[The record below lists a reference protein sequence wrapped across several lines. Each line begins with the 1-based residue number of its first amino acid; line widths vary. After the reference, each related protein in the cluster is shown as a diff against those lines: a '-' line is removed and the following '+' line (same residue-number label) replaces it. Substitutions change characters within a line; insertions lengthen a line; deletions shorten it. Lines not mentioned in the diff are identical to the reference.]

1 MKATKILFSILL
13 LTPFLFAKEFVVNSK
28 NSKANFQLTYQKT
41 NIVDG
46 SFQDI
51 SGLII
56 FDEKE
61 NIIKSIKG
69 SVDTDS
75 VLTQNGELTSLII
88 SEKILNSKKYPE
100 IEFKAEKISD
110 DKVFGDITINGVK
123 RSVEFNIE
131 NSGIFLDKLYVTMST
146 TLKRSSFDLF
156 WDVLEN
162 FGSSAVSNDI
172 KVSINIEATLQNDLI
187 FQIRIIPYIFYII
200 TLNNIKNNEIT
211 LNSTKNEIKL
221 IEKM

>member
-1 MKATKILFSILL
+1 MKATKILLSILL
-13 LTPFLFAKEFVVNSK
+13 LTPFLYAKEFVVNSK

-75 VLTQNGELTSLII
+75 VSTQNGELTSLII

-100 IEFKAEKISD
+100 IEFKAEKIRD

-123 RSVEFNIE
+123 RSVEFDIE

-187 FQIRIIPYIFYII
+187 FQH
-200 TLNNIKNNEIT
+200 IKEK
-211 LNSTKNEIKL
+211 TKK
-221 IEKM
+221 

>member
-1 MKATKILFSILL
+1 MKATKILLSILL
-13 LTPFLFAKEFVVNSK
+13 LTPFLYAKEFVVNSK

-75 VLTQNGELTSLII
+75 VSTQNGELTSLII

-123 RSVEFNIE
+123 RSVEFDIE

-187 FQIRIIPYIFYII
+187 FQHA
-200 TLNNIKNNEIT
+200 KEK
-211 LNSTKNEIKL
+211 TKK
-221 IEKM
+221 

>member
-1 MKATKILFSILL
+1 MKATKILLSILL
-13 LTPFLFAKEFVVNSK
+13 LTPFLYAKEFVVNSK

-75 VLTQNGELTSLII
+75 VSTQNGELTSLII

-100 IEFKAEKISD
+100 IEFIAEKISD

-123 RSVEFNIE
+123 RSVEFDIE

-172 KVSINIEATLQNDLI
+172 KVSIDIEATLQNDLI
-187 FQIRIIPYIFYII
+187 FQH
-200 TLNNIKNNEIT
+200 IKDK
-211 LNSTKNEIKL
+211 TKK
-221 IEKM
+221 

>member
-1 MKATKILFSILL
+1 MKATKILLSILL
-13 LTPFLFAKEFVVNSK
+13 LTPFLYAKEFVVNSK

-75 VLTQNGELTSLII
+75 VSTQNGELTSLII

-100 IEFKAEKISD
+100 IEFIAEKITD
-110 DKVFGDITINGVK
+110 DKVFGDIKINGVK
-123 RSVEFNIE
+123 RSVEFDIE

-172 KVSINIEATLQNDLI
+172 KVTINMEATLQNDLI
-187 FQIRIIPYIFYII
+187 FQHA
-200 TLNNIKNNEIT
+200 KEK
-211 LNSTKNEIKL
+211 TKK
-221 IEKM
+221 

>member
-1 MKATKILFSILL
+1 MKATKILLSILL
-13 LTPFLFAKEFVVNSK
+13 LTPFLYAKEFVVNSK

-75 VLTQNGELTSLII
+75 VSTQNGELTSLII

-100 IEFKAEKISD
+100 IEFTAEKISD

-123 RSVEFNIE
+123 RSVEFDIE

-187 FQIRIIPYIFYII
+187 FQH
-200 TLNNIKNNEIT
+200 IKEK
-211 LNSTKNEIKL
+211 TKK
-221 IEKM
+221 

>member
-1 MKATKILFSILL
+1 MKATKILLSILL
-13 LTPFLFAKEFVVNSK
+13 LTPFLYAKEFVVNSK
-28 NSKANFQLTYQKT
+28 NSKANFQLTYKKT

-75 VLTQNGELTSLII
+75 VSTQNGELTSLII

-100 IEFKAEKISD
+100 IEFIAEKISD

-123 RSVEFNIE
+123 RSVEFDIE

-172 KVSINIEATLQNDLI
+172 KVSIDIEATLQNDLI
-187 FQIRIIPYIFYII
+187 FQHA
-200 TLNNIKNNEIT
+200 KEK
-211 LNSTKNEIKL
+211 TKK
-221 IEKM
+221 

>member
-1 MKATKILFSILL
+1 MKATKILLSILL
-13 LTPFLFAKEFVVNSK
+13 LTPFLYAKEFVVNSK

-75 VLTQNGELTSLII
+75 VSTQNGELTSLIKT
-88 SEKILNSKKYPE
+88 EKNLNSKKNPE

-123 RSVEFNIE
+123 RSVEFDIE

-172 KVSINIEATLQNDLI
+172 KVTINMEATLQNDLI
-187 FQIRIIPYIFYII
+187 FQHA
-200 TLNNIKNNEIT
+200 KEK
-211 LNSTKNEIKL
+211 TKK
-221 IEKM
+221 

>member
-1 MKATKILFSILL
+1 MKATKILLSILL
-13 LTPFLFAKEFVVNSK
+13 LAPFLYAKEFVVNSK

-75 VLTQNGELTSLII
+75 VSTQNGELTSLII

-123 RSVEFNIE
+123 RSVEFDIE

-172 KVSINIEATLQNDLI
+172 KVSIDIEATLQNDLI
-187 FQIRIIPYIFYII
+187 FQHA
-200 TLNNIKNNEIT
+200 KEK
-211 LNSTKNEIKL
+211 TKK
-221 IEKM
+221 

>member
-1 MKATKILFSILL
+1 MKATKILLSILL
-13 LTPFLFAKEFVVNSK
+13 LTPFLYAKEFVVNSK

-75 VLTQNGELTSLII
+75 VSTQNGELTSLII

-100 IEFKAEKISD
+100 IEFKAEKITDNKESEVLKDMDNSFYTKSMDLSD
-110 DKVFGDITINGVK
+110 KDFDFSDVEDKKVPIIVK
-123 RSVEFNIE
+123 ILLILILIAVIAATAYY
-131 NSGIFLDKLYVTMST
+131 LYY
-146 TLKRSSFDLF
+146 KF
-156 WDVLEN
+156 
-162 FGSSAVSNDI
+162 
-172 KVSINIEATLQNDLI
+172 
-187 FQIRIIPYIFYII
+187 
-200 TLNNIKNNEIT
+200 
-211 LNSTKNEIKL
+211 
-221 IEKM
+221 

>member
-1 MKATKILFSILL
+1 MKATKILLSILL
-13 LTPFLFAKEFVVNSK
+13 LTPFLYAKEFVVNSK

-75 VLTQNGELTSLII
+75 VSTQNGELTSLII

-100 IEFKAEKISD
+100 IEFIAEKISD
-110 DKVFGDITINGVK
+110 DKVFGDITINGIK
-123 RSVEFNIE
+123 RSVEFDIE

-172 KVSINIEATLQNDLI
+172 KVSIDIEATLQNDLI
-187 FQIRIIPYIFYII
+187 FQHA
-200 TLNNIKNNEIT
+200 KEK
-211 LNSTKNEIKL
+211 TKK
-221 IEKM
+221 

>member
-1 MKATKILFSILL
+1 MKATKILLSILL
-13 LTPFLFAKEFVVNSK
+13 LTPFIYAKEFVVNSK

-75 VLTQNGELTSLII
+75 VSTQNGELTSLII

-100 IEFKAEKISD
+100 IEFTAEKISD

-123 RSVEFNIE
+123 RSVEFDIE

-172 KVSINIEATLQNDLI
+172 KVSIDIEATLQNDLI
-187 FQIRIIPYIFYII
+187 FQHA
-200 TLNNIKNNEIT
+200 KEK
-211 LNSTKNEIKL
+211 TKK
-221 IEKM
+221 

>member
-1 MKATKILFSILL
+1 MKATKILLSILL
-13 LTPFLFAKEFVVNSK
+13 LTPFLYAKEFVVNSK

-75 VLTQNGELTSLII
+75 VSTQNGELTSLII

-100 IEFKAEKISD
+100 IEFIAEKISD

-123 RSVEFNIE
+123 RSVEFDIE

-187 FQIRIIPYIFYII
+187 FQH
-200 TLNNIKNNEIT
+200 
-211 LNSTKNEIKL
+211 TK
-221 IEKM
+221 EKTKK

>member
-1 MKATKILFSILL
+1 MKATKILLSILL
-13 LTPFLFAKEFVVNSK
+13 LTPFLYAKEFVVNSK

-75 VLTQNGELTSLII
+75 VSTQNGELTSLII

-100 IEFKAEKISD
+100 IEFIAEKISD

-123 RSVEFNIE
+123 RSVEFDIE

-156 WDVLEN
+156 WVVLEN

-172 KVSINIEATLQNDLI
+172 KVSIDIEATLQNDLI
-187 FQIRIIPYIFYII
+187 FQHA
-200 TLNNIKNNEIT
+200 KEK
-211 LNSTKNEIKL
+211 TKK
-221 IEKM
+221 

>member
-1 MKATKILFSILL
+1 MKATKILLSILL
-13 LTPFLFAKEFVVNSK
+13 LTPFLYAKEFVVNSK

-75 VLTQNGELTSLII
+75 VSTQNGELTSLII

-123 RSVEFNIE
+123 RSVEFDIE

-156 WDVLEN
+156 WDVLED

-172 KVSINIEATLQNDLI
+172 KVTINMEATLQNDLI
-187 FQIRIIPYIFYII
+187 FQH
-200 TLNNIKNNEIT
+200 IKEK
-211 LNSTKNEIKL
+211 TKK
-221 IEKM
+221 

>member
-1 MKATKILFSILL
+1 MKATKILLSILL
-13 LTPFLFAKEFVVNSK
+13 LTPFLYAKEFVVNSK

-56 FDEKE
+56 FDDKE

-75 VLTQNGELTSLII
+75 VSTQNGELTSLII

-100 IEFKAEKISD
+100 IEFKAEKITD
-110 DKVFGDITINGVK
+110 DKVFGDIKINGVK
-123 RSVEFNIE
+123 RSVEFDIE

-172 KVSINIEATLQNDLI
+172 KVSIDIEATLQNDLI
-187 FQIRIIPYIFYII
+187 FQHA
-200 TLNNIKNNEIT
+200 KEK
-211 LNSTKNEIKL
+211 TKK
-221 IEKM
+221 

>member
-1 MKATKILFSILL
+1 MKATKILLSILL
-13 LTPFLFAKEFVVNSK
+13 LTPFLYAKEFVVNSK

-75 VLTQNGELTSLII
+75 VSTQNGELTSLII

-100 IEFKAEKISD
+100 IEFIAEKISD

-123 RSVEFNIE
+123 RSVEFDIE

-162 FGSSAVSNDI
+162 FGSSAVSNDV
-172 KVSINIEATLQNDLI
+172 KVSIDIEATLQNDLI
-187 FQIRIIPYIFYII
+187 FQHA
-200 TLNNIKNNEIT
+200 KEK
-211 LNSTKNEIKL
+211 TKK
-221 IEKM
+221 

>member
-1 MKATKILFSILL
+1 MKTTKILLSILL
-13 LTPFLFAKEFVVNSK
+13 LTPFLYAKEFVVNSK

-75 VLTQNGELTSLII
+75 VSTQNGELTSLII

-100 IEFKAEKISD
+100 IEFIAEKISD

-123 RSVEFNIE
+123 RSVEFDIE

-172 KVSINIEATLQNDLI
+172 KVSIDIEATLQNDLI
-187 FQIRIIPYIFYII
+187 FQH
-200 TLNNIKNNEIT
+200 
-211 LNSTKNEIKL
+211 TK
-221 IEKM
+221 EKTKK

>member
-1 MKATKILFSILL
+1 MKATKILLSILL
-13 LTPFLFAKEFVVNSK
+13 LTPFLYAKEFVVNSK

-75 VLTQNGELTSLII
+75 VSTQNGELTSLII

-100 IEFKAEKISD
+100 IEFIAEKITD
-110 DKVFGDITINGVK
+110 DKVFGDIKINGVK
-123 RSVEFNIE
+123 RSVEFDIE

-172 KVSINIEATLQNDLI
+172 KVTINMEATLQNDLI
-187 FQIRIIPYIFYII
+187 FQH
-200 TLNNIKNNEIT
+200 IKEK
-211 LNSTKNEIKL
+211 TKK
-221 IEKM
+221 

>member
-1 MKATKILFSILL
+1 MKTTKILLSILL
-13 LTPFLFAKEFVVNSK
+13 LTPFLYAKEFVVNSK

-75 VLTQNGELTSLII
+75 VSTQNGELTSLII

-100 IEFKAEKISD
+100 IEFIAEKISD

-123 RSVEFNIE
+123 RSVEFDIE

-172 KVSINIEATLQNDLI
+172 KVTINIEATLQNDLI
-187 FQIRIIPYIFYII
+187 FQHA
-200 TLNNIKNNEIT
+200 KEK
-211 LNSTKNEIKL
+211 TKK
-221 IEKM
+221 

>member
-1 MKATKILFSILL
+1 MKATKILLSILL
-13 LTPFLFAKEFVVNSK
+13 LTPFLYAKEFVVNSK

-75 VLTQNGELTSLII
+75 VSTQNGELTSLII

-100 IEFKAEKISD
+100 IEFKAEKIGD

-123 RSVEFNIE
+123 RSVEFDIE

-187 FQIRIIPYIFYII
+187 FQHA
-200 TLNNIKNNEIT
+200 KEK
-211 LNSTKNEIKL
+211 TKK
-221 IEKM
+221 

>member
-75 VLTQNGELTSLII
+75 VSTQNGELTSLII

-100 IEFKAEKISD
+100 IEFKAEKITD
-110 DKVFGDITINGVK
+110 NKVFGDIKINGVK
-123 RSVEFNIE
+123 RSVEFDIE

-172 KVSINIEATLQNDLI
+172 KVTINMEATLQNDLI
-187 FQIRIIPYIFYII
+187 FQHA
-200 TLNNIKNNEIT
+200 KEK
-211 LNSTKNEIKL
+211 TKK
-221 IEKM
+221 

>member
-1 MKATKILFSILL
+1 MKATKILLSILL
-13 LTPFLFAKEFVVNSK
+13 LTPFLYAKEFVVNSK

-75 VLTQNGELTSLII
+75 VSTQNGELTSLII

-100 IEFKAEKISD
+100 IEFIAEKISD

-123 RSVEFNIE
+123 RSVEFDIE

-146 TLKRSSFDLF
+146 TLKRSNFDLS

-162 FGSSAVSNDI
+162 FGSSAVSNDV
-172 KVSINIEATLQNDLI
+172 KVSIDIEATLQNDLI
-187 FQIRIIPYIFYII
+187 FQHA
-200 TLNNIKNNEIT
+200 KEK
-211 LNSTKNEIKL
+211 TKK
-221 IEKM
+221 

>member
-1 MKATKILFSILL
+1 MKATKILLSILL
-13 LTPFLFAKEFVVNSK
+13 LTPFLYAKEFVVNSK

-75 VLTQNGELTSLII
+75 VSTQNGELTSLII
-88 SEKILNSKKYPE
+88 SEKILNSKKYPD

-123 RSVEFNIE
+123 RSVEFDIE

-172 KVSINIEATLQNDLI
+172 KVSIDIEATLQNDLI
-187 FQIRIIPYIFYII
+187 FQHA
-200 TLNNIKNNEIT
+200 KEK
-211 LNSTKNEIKL
+211 TKK
-221 IEKM
+221 

>member
-1 MKATKILFSILL
+1 MKATKILLSILL
-13 LTPFLFAKEFVVNSK
+13 LTPFLYAKEFVVNSK

-75 VLTQNGELTSLII
+75 VSTQNGELTSLII

-100 IEFKAEKISD
+100 IEFISEKISD

-123 RSVEFNIE
+123 RSVEFDIE

-172 KVSINIEATLQNDLI
+172 KVSIDIEATLQNDLI
-187 FQIRIIPYIFYII
+187 FQHA
-200 TLNNIKNNEIT
+200 KEK
-211 LNSTKNEIKL
+211 TKK
-221 IEKM
+221 

>member
-1 MKATKILFSILL
+1 MKATKILLSILL
-13 LTPFLFAKEFVVNSK
+13 LTPFLYAKEFVVNSK

-75 VLTQNGELTSLII
+75 VSTQNGELTSLII

-123 RSVEFNIE
+123 RSVEFDIE

-172 KVSINIEATLQNDLI
+172 KVTINMEATLQNDLI
-187 FQIRIIPYIFYII
+187 FQHA
-200 TLNNIKNNEIT
+200 KEK
-211 LNSTKNEIKL
+211 TKK
-221 IEKM
+221 

>member
-1 MKATKILFSILL
+1 MKATKILLSILL
-13 LTPFLFAKEFVVNSK
+13 LTPFLYAKEFVVNSK

-75 VLTQNGELTSLII
+75 VSTQNGELTSLII

-100 IEFKAEKISD
+100 IEFIAEKISD

-123 RSVEFNIE
+123 RSVEFDIL
-131 NSGIFLDKLYVTMST
+131 NSGIFLDKLYISMNT
-146 TLKRSSFDLF
+146 TLKRSNFDLS
-156 WDVLEN
+156 WDVLDSL
-162 FGSSAVSNDI
+162 GSSAVSNDI
-172 KVSINIEATLQNDLI
+172 KVTIDIEAVLQNELN
-187 FQIRIIPYIFYII
+187 FQYTKEKP
-200 TLNNIKNNEIT
+200 KN
-211 LNSTKNEIKL
+211 KK
-221 IEKM
+221 

>member
-1 MKATKILFSILL
+1 MKATKILLSILL
-13 LTPFLFAKEFVVNSK
+13 LTPFIYAKEFVVNSK

-75 VLTQNGELTSLII
+75 VSTQNGELTSLII

-123 RSVEFNIE
+123 RSVEFDIE

-172 KVSINIEATLQNDLI
+172 KVSIDIEATLQNDLI
-187 FQIRIIPYIFYII
+187 FQHA
-200 TLNNIKNNEIT
+200 KEK
-211 LNSTKNEIKL
+211 TKK
-221 IEKM
+221 

>member
-13 LTPFLFAKEFVVNSK
+13 LTPFLYAKEFVVNSK
-28 NSKANFQLTYQKT
+28 NSKANFQLTYKKT

-75 VLTQNGELTSLII
+75 IATQNGELTSLII

-123 RSVEFNIE
+123 RSVEFDIE

-187 FQIRIIPYIFYII
+187 FQH
-200 TLNNIKNNEIT
+200 IKEK
-211 LNSTKNEIKL
+211 TKK
-221 IEKM
+221 

>member
-1 MKATKILFSILL
+1 MKATKSLFSIPL

-75 VLTQNGELTSLII
+75 VSTQNGELTSLII

-100 IEFKAEKISD
+100 IEFVTEKISD
-110 DKVFGDITINGVK
+110 DKVYGDIKINGVK
-123 RSVEFNIE
+123 RSVEFDIE

-172 KVSINIEATLQNDLI
+172 KVTINMEATLQNDLI
-187 FQIRIIPYIFYII
+187 FQH
-200 TLNNIKNNEIT
+200 IKEK
-211 LNSTKNEIKL
+211 TKK
-221 IEKM
+221 

>member
-1 MKATKILFSILL
+1 MKATKILLSILL
-13 LTPFLFAKEFVVNSK
+13 LTPFLYAKEFVVNSK

-75 VLTQNGELTSLII
+75 VSTQNGELTSLII

-100 IEFKAEKISD
+100 IEFIAEKITD
-110 DKVFGDITINGVK
+110 DKVFGDIKINGVK
-123 RSVEFNIE
+123 RSVEFDIE

-172 KVSINIEATLQNDLI
+172 KVTINMEATLQNDLI
-187 FQIRIIPYIFYII
+187 FQH
-200 TLNNIKNNEIT
+200 
-211 LNSTKNEIKL
+211 TK
-221 IEKM
+221 EKTKK

>member
-13 LTPFLFAKEFVVNSK
+13 LTPFLYAKEFVVNSK

-75 VLTQNGELTSLII
+75 VSTQNGELTSLII

-100 IEFKAEKISD
+100 IEFVTEKISD
-110 DKVFGDITINGVK
+110 DKVFGDIKINGVK
-123 RSVEFNIE
+123 RSVEFDIE

-172 KVSINIEATLQNDLI
+172 KVTINMEATLQNDLI
-187 FQIRIIPYIFYII
+187 FQHA
-200 TLNNIKNNEIT
+200 KEK
-211 LNSTKNEIKL
+211 TKK
-221 IEKM
+221 

>member
-1 MKATKILFSILL
+1 MKATKILLSILL
-13 LTPFLFAKEFVVNSK
+13 LTPFLYAKEFVVNSK

-75 VLTQNGELTSLII
+75 VSTQNGELTSLII

-100 IEFKAEKISD
+100 IKFIAEKISD
-110 DKVFGDITINGVK
+110 NKVFGDITINGVK
-123 RSVEFNIE
+123 RSVEFDIE

-187 FQIRIIPYIFYII
+187 FQHA
-200 TLNNIKNNEIT
+200 KEK
-211 LNSTKNEIKL
+211 TKK
-221 IEKM
+221 

>member
-1 MKATKILFSILL
+1 MKATKILLSILL
-13 LTPFLFAKEFVVNSK
+13 LTPFLYAKEFVVNSK

-75 VLTQNGELTSLII
+75 VSTQNGELTSLI

-100 IEFKAEKISD
+100 IEFIAEKISD

-123 RSVEFNIE
+123 RSVEFDIE

-172 KVSINIEATLQNDLI
+172 KVSIDIEATLQNDLI
-187 FQIRIIPYIFYII
+187 FQHA
-200 TLNNIKNNEIT
+200 KEK
-211 LNSTKNEIKL
+211 TKK
-221 IEKM
+221 

>member
-1 MKATKILFSILL
+1 MKTTKILLSILL
-13 LTPFLFAKEFVVNSK
+13 LTPFLYAKEFVVNSK

-75 VLTQNGELTSLII
+75 VSTQNGELTSLII

-100 IEFKAEKISD
+100 IEFIAEKISD

-123 RSVEFNIE
+123 RSVEFDIE

-172 KVSINIEATLQNDLI
+172 KVSIDIEATLQNDLI
-187 FQIRIIPYIFYII
+187 FQHE
-200 TLNNIKNNEIT
+200 KEK
-211 LNSTKNEIKL
+211 TKK
-221 IEKM
+221 

>member
-1 MKATKILFSILL
+1 MKATKILLSILL
-13 LTPFLFAKEFVVNSK
+13 LTPFLYAKEFVVNSK

-75 VLTQNGELTSLII
+75 VSTQNGELTSLII

-100 IEFKAEKISD
+100 IEFIAEKISD
-110 DKVFGDITINGVK
+110 DKVFGDITINVVK
-123 RSVEFNIE
+123 RSVEFDIE

-172 KVSINIEATLQNDLI
+172 KVTINMEATLQNDLI
-187 FQIRIIPYIFYII
+187 FQHA
-200 TLNNIKNNEIT
+200 KEK
-211 LNSTKNEIKL
+211 TKK
-221 IEKM
+221 

>member
-75 VLTQNGELTSLII
+75 VSTQNGELTSLII

-100 IEFKAEKISD
+100 IEFIAEKISD

-123 RSVEFNIE
+123 RSVEFDIE

-187 FQIRIIPYIFYII
+187 FQH
-200 TLNNIKNNEIT
+200 IKEK
-211 LNSTKNEIKL
+211 TKK
-221 IEKM
+221 

>member
-1 MKATKILFSILL
+1 MKATKILLSILL
-13 LTPFLFAKEFVVNSK
+13 LTPFLYAKEFVVNSK

-75 VLTQNGELTSLII
+75 VSTQNGELSSLII

-100 IEFKAEKISD
+100 IEFIAEKISD

-123 RSVEFNIE
+123 RSVEFDIE

-172 KVSINIEATLQNDLI
+172 KVSIDIEATLQNDLI
-187 FQIRIIPYIFYII
+187 FQHA
-200 TLNNIKNNEIT
+200 KEK
-211 LNSTKNEIKL
+211 TKK
-221 IEKM
+221 

>member
-1 MKATKILFSILL
+1 MKATKILLSILL

-75 VLTQNGELTSLII
+75 VSTQNGELTSLII

-100 IEFKAEKISD
+100 IEFIAEKISD

-123 RSVEFNIE
+123 RSVEFDIE

-187 FQIRIIPYIFYII
+187 FQH
-200 TLNNIKNNEIT
+200 IKEK
-211 LNSTKNEIKL
+211 TKK
-221 IEKM
+221 

>member
-1 MKATKILFSILL
+1 MKATKILLSILL
-13 LTPFLFAKEFVVNSK
+13 LTPFLYAKEFVENSK

-75 VLTQNGELTSLII
+75 VSTQNGELTSLII

-123 RSVEFNIE
+123 RSVEFDIE

-187 FQIRIIPYIFYII
+187 FQH
-200 TLNNIKNNEIT
+200 IKEK
-211 LNSTKNEIKL
+211 TKK
-221 IEKM
+221 